1 MPNYANWGNEK
12 LLPIAIAG
20 DQEAIDELTARGN
33 TVMPDGSLQKD
44 YITRTRNASGGDDV
58 TIRTVNNG
66 RLIRKTING
75 VEIKPQ
81 LDGVN

>member
-33 TVMPDGSLQKD
+33 EVMPDGSLQKE
-44 YITRTRNASGGDDV
+44 YTTRTRNASGEDDV
-58 TIRTVNNG
+58 TVRTVNNG

-75 VEIKPQ
+75 KEVRPQ
-81 LDGVN
+81 QDGMN